1 MDDVCT
7 FIVFVDFQ
15 VSNGIYIYIPLL
27 NSKSALATLVD
38 AGDIQ

>member
-1 MDDVCT
+1 MIDDACT
-7 FIVFVDFQ
+7 LIIFVDFQ
-15 VSNGIYIYIPLL
+15 ISNGIYMPLL

>member
-15 VSNGIYIYIPLL
+15 VSNGIYIPLL
-27 NSKSALATLVD
+27 NSKSALATLAD
-38 AGDIQ
+38 ASDIQ